1 MAIKKLNL
9 ELLKK
14 LSNSF
19 ASFHYDA
26 DVDCVQKARVP
37 TLSKKER
44 EEDHLTDADLQIRL
58 DTFNANMAKADVTP
72 LAKGTPNPFKV
83 VHKTSDYVV
92 TLGAKLSY
100 VRKNEAIMK
109 RGGVEGKYT
118 KSFKN
123 RGMFPVYSELI
134 YVKDDLSTMY
144 FVAYRAGVPK
154 TVWTADGKNVKKEE
168 VCQIIKDTKIFN
180 KLCGLN
186 TDYTITDKDGYEIIQ
201 KNEDGSDK
209 LGPDGKPMTMA
220 SAPYQNVKI
229 ENAVVT
235 IKGEPIKFTTDED
248 WDLAE
253 LARIRDN
260 YYEKLARLAEAE
272 AAKEAENK

>member
-26 DVDCVQKARVP
+26 DVECVQKARMP
-37 TLSKKER
+37 SLSKADKEQG
-44 EEDHLTDADLQIRL
+44 LTDSDLQKRI
-58 DTFNANMAKADVTP
+58 DTFNANLAKAGVAP

-92 TLGAKLSY
+92 TLGAKLNY

-109 RGGVEGKYT
+109 RGGVEGTYT
-118 KSFKN
+118 KAIKN

-144 FVAYRAGVPK
+144 FVAYRAGTPK
-154 TVWTADGKNVKKEE
+154 TIWTADGKNVKKEE
-168 VCQIIKDTKIFN
+168 ICQVIKDTKVFN

-209 LGPDGKPMTMA
+209 LGPDGKTLTMA
-220 SAPYQNVKI
+220 SAPYQNIKI

-253 LARIRDN
+253 LAKIRDN
-260 YYEKLARLAEAE
+260 YYEKLAKLAEAQ
-272 AAKEAENK
+272 EAENN

>member
-26 DVDCVQKARVP
+26 DVACVQKARVP

-44 EEDHLTDADLQIRL
+44 EEDHLTEADLQQRIA
-58 DTFNANMAKADVTP
+58 TFNANMAKADVTP

-118 KSFKN
+118 KSQKN

-134 YVKDDLSTMY
+134 YVSDDLTTMY

-168 VCQIIKDTKIFN
+168 VCQIIKDTKVFN
-180 KLCGLN
+180 NLCGLK
-186 TDYTITDKDGYEIIQ
+186 TAYTLADKDGYEIIQ

-209 LGPDGKPMTMA
+209 IGKDGKPMTMEA
-220 SAPYQNVKI
+220 APYINVKI

-235 IKGEPIKFTTDED
+235 IKGNPIKFTTDED
-248 WDLAE
+248 WDLAD
-253 LARIRDN
+253 LARRRDN
-260 YYEKLARLAEAE
+260 YYANLAKLAEAQ
-272 AAKEAENK
+272 AAKEAETK

>member
-26 DVDCVQKARVP
+26 DVECVQKARVP

-44 EEDHLTDADLQIRL
+44 EEQHLTEADLQKRIA
-58 DTFNANMAKADVTP
+58 TFNANMAKAGVTP
-72 LAKGTPNPFKV
+72 LAKGTPTPFKV

-109 RGGVEGKYT
+109 RGGVEGTYT
-118 KSFKN
+118 KSRKN

-134 YVKDDLSTMY
+134 YVSDDLTTMY

-154 TVWTADGKNVKKEE
+154 TVWTADGKNVKKED

-186 TDYTITDKDGYEIIQ
+186 TDYVITDKDGYEIVQ

-209 LGPDGKPMTMA
+209 LGPDGKPLTMA
-220 SAPYQNVKI
+220 TAPYQNVKI
-229 ENAVVT
+229 ENAVVS

-253 LARIRDN
+253 LAKMRDD

>member
-44 EEDHLTDADLQIRL
+44 EEDHLTEADLQIRI
-58 DTFNANMAKADVTP
+58 DTFNANMAKAGVTP

-92 TLGAKLSY
+92 TLGAKLNY

-109 RGGVEGKYT
+109 RGGVEGTYT
-118 KSFKN
+118 KSHKN

-134 YVKDDLSTMY
+134 YVSDDLTTMY

-154 TVWTADGKNVKKEE
+154 TVWTADGKNVKKED
-168 VCQIIKDTKIFN
+168 VCQIIKDTKVFN

-186 TDYTITDKDGYEIIQ
+186 TAHTLADKDGYEIIQ
-201 KNEDGSDK
+201 RNEDGTDK
-209 LGPDGKPMTMA
+209 LDADGKPMTMET
-220 SAPYQNVKI
+220 APFINVKI

-253 LARIRDN
+253 LAKIRDN
-260 YYEKLARLAEAE
+260 YYEKLAKLAEAE
-272 AAKEAENK
+272 AAKEAENN